1 MNSNEIR
8 QKYLKFFE
16 KRGHSVI
23 PSASLLPENDPS
35 SLFTTAGMQPLVPYL
50 LGAKHPLGTR
60 LVDVQKCVRTG
71 DIEDVGDNRHL
82 TFFEMMGNWS
92 LGDYFKKEA
101 IEWSLEFLTSKE
113 EGLGLDPMRLYVT
126 TFKGENGIPRD
137 EESIIFWKENFKK
150 HSLPAEVAT
159 DDEMIHGDVRIIP
172 LGVKDN
178 FWIAGE
184 VGPCGGDT
192 EMFYNVRPED
202 GKLEGKFSDLV
213 NSGRIIEIWNN
224 VFMEFNKTA
233 DGQYIPLEKKNVDTG
248 MGLERTSV
256 VMQGKSN
263 VFETDIFEPI
273 LTTIRSISGDMNQRA
288 ERIIAD
294 HIKASTFMISDG
306 VIPSNTESGYVLRR
320 LIRRAIRHAR
330 LVGVKEKFCKKIS
343 EVVIEKNS
351 ISYPELE
358 KNKEIIF
365 NELERE
371 EEKFLEALEKGIVA
385 TTKLFKNKTP
395 VNNEKFVSLMES
407 PSKRDF
413 LVDLFSGKFDEKNEF
428 NLMKEELEAA
438 TISGKE
444 AFDLFQSYGF
454 PLEMINEIA
463 TEERLLVDHHGFKME
478 FLQHQDLSRA
488 GSEQKFK
495 GGLASTGEQE
505 TKYHTATHLLLAS
518 LQKVLGAPITQKGS
532 NITAERM
539 RFDFNWPEKVPA
551 DKLKEVEDMVNAKI
565 QENLPVTMV
574 ELPKEEAKKVVTV
587 LSFDESKYS
596 DVVKVYKV
604 GNFSAE
610 FCGGPHVK
618 NTGELGHF
626 KIIKEEASSAGIRR
640 IKAVLE

>member
-8 QKYLKFFE
+8 KKYLEFF
-16 KRGHSVI
+16 KNRDHAVI

-126 TFKGENGIPRD
+126 TFKGENGIPKD
-137 EESIIFWKENFKK
+137 EDSIRFWKENFKR
-150 HSLPAEVAT
+150 HTIEAEVSN
-159 DDEMIHGDVRIIP
+159 DETISGNIRIIP

-192 EMFYNVRPED
+192 EMFYDVRPED

-248 MGLERTSV
+248 MGLERTSI
-256 VMQGKSN
+256 VMQGKNN

-273 LTTIRSISGDMNQRA
+273 ISYIKTNAKKPDDRA
-288 ERIIAD
+288 MKIVAD
-294 HIKASTFMISDG
+294 HIRSAVFMISDG
-306 VIPSNTESGYVLRR
+306 AVPSNTEAGYVLRR
-320 LIRRAIRHAR
+320 ILRRMIRFIDVLDLGNESIFALAN
-330 LVGVKEKFCKKIS
+330 
-343 EVVIEKNS
+343 VVIDNFS
-351 ISYPELE
+351 YAYPELKE
-358 KNKEIIF
+358 KENYILDILKNEDMKFRKTLALGLKEFEKIISGYLN
-365 NELERE
+365 NELG
-371 EEKFLEALEKGIVA
+371 EKTLPGDVAFNLFTTFGFPIELTVEIAKEKGIM
-385 TTKLFKNKTP
+385 
-395 VNNEKFVSLMES
+395 VNMIT
-407 PSKRDF
+407 
-413 LVDLFSGKFDEKNEF
+413 F
-428 NLMKEELEAA
+428 NDAMK
-438 TISGKE
+438 K
-444 AFDLFQSYGF
+444 
-454 PLEMINEIA
+454 
-463 TEERLLVDHHGFKME
+463 
-478 FLQHQDLSRA
+478 HQDLSRA

-505 TKYHTATHLLLAS
+505 TKYHTATHLLLVS

-565 QENLPVTMV
+565 QEDMPVTMV

-587 LSFDESKYS
+587 LSFDESKYG

-610 FCGGPHVK
+610 FCGGPHVAH
-618 NTGELGHF
+618 TGELGHF
-626 KIIKEEASSAGIRR
+626 KIVKEEASSAGIRR

>member
-1 MNSNEIR
+1 MNSKEIR
-8 QKYLKFFE
+8 ERYLKFFE
-16 KRGHSVI
+16 KRGHAVI
-23 PSASLLPENDPS
+23 PSASLLPENDAS

-126 TFKGENGIPRD
+126 TFRGLPAASASAAQAGENGIPKD
-137 EESIIFWKENFKK
+137 EDSIKFWKENFAK
-150 HSLPAEVAT
+150 HDIAAEVSS
-159 DDEMIHGDVRIIP
+159 DEMIKDSVRIIP

-192 EMFYNVRPED
+192 EMFYDVRPED
-202 GKLEGKFSDLV
+202 GALVGKFSDLV

-233 DGQYIPLEKKNVDTG
+233 DGKYTLLEKKNVDTG
-248 MGLERTSV
+248 MGLERTAV
-256 VMQGKSN
+256 VMQKKNN
-263 VFETDIFEPI
+263 VFETDIFEP
-273 LTTIRSISGDMNQRA
+273 LISQIKKLSYKYDEKSA
-288 ERIIAD
+288 RIVAD
-294 HIKASTFMISDG
+294 HTKASVFMISDG
-306 VIPSNTESGYVLRR
+306 VIPSNTEAGYVLRR
-320 LIRRAIRHAR
+320 LLRRLLRFGKNLGLKNEDYIS
-330 LVGVKEKFCKKIS
+330 LVEIVEWQFGDVYQNVRTNLQTIKS
-343 EVVIEKNS
+343 EIEKE
-351 ISYPELE
+351 I
-358 KNKEIIF
+358 NKFSETI
-365 NELERE
+365 
-371 EEKFLEALEKGIVA
+371 EKGL
-385 TTKLFKNKTP
+385 KEF
-395 VNNEKFVSLMES
+395 EKG
-407 PSKRDF
+407 
-413 LVDLFSGKFDEKNEF
+413 VDP
-428 NLMKEELEAA
+428 
-438 TISGKE
+438 
-444 AFDLFQSYGF
+444 FDLFQSYGF
-454 PLEMINEIA
+454 PIEMTLELAMEEGRKIDMDSFNE
-463 TEERLLVDHHGFKME
+463 KMKK
-478 FLQHQDLSRA
+478 HQEISRA

-495 GGLASTGEQE
+495 GGLASTGAQE

-532 NITAERM
+532 NITAERL

-551 DKLKEVEDMVNAKI
+551 EKLKEVEDLVNQKI
-565 QENLPVTMV
+565 KEKIPVEMT

-587 LSFDESKYS
+587 LSFDESKYG

-604 GNFSAE
+604 GDPSQAGQVFSAE
-610 FCGGPHVK
+610 FCGGPHVA

-626 KIIKEEASSAGIRR
+626 KIVKEEASSAGIRR